1 MPNTIRLRRG
11 SGVPTAGS
19 FVEGEPAWDSTNGNL
34 YIKNAAGTMVQIG
47 GSGGTP
53 AGSNGQVQFNN
64 SGAFGADVN
73 LSFNSTTDVLT
84 TGAVDAINA
93 VAAGATDK
101 GVISVGALSFT
112 GARIGAVFESA
123 ETQYFQVLLQNTSN
137 NTNASCD
144 FVVCNDAS
152 TDSANYGNF
161 GINSSTYSGTGIF
174 NQPNAVYVTAT
185 SGPLG
190 IGTTTA
196 HDIRFSYNGEATDAL
211 TLGATDAT
219 FGKTVRLRAGTT
231 TAAPLDF
238 EAGTNLT
245 TPIAG
250 AVEYDG
256 THFYFTPTTV
266 SGRGQVPAR
275 QTFRLTANGTNIGP
289 AIGDYFGTA
298 SAINLAASSV
308 YEIEILA
315 YLQKNTAGTL
325 TWTLTASSAPTLITA
340 LLRAGPITGIAAG
353 APTTLYAGSRGA
365 TTAAFGATGSISNN
379 AFMAYEFKVTVITNL
394 ATTFK
399 LQVTNSAGTV
409 TPQAGSFYTVRQ
421 IAGTTGSFA

>member
-1 MPNTIRLRRG
+1 
-11 SGVPTAGS
+11 
-19 FVEGEPAWDSTNGNL
+19 
-34 YIKNAAGTMVQIG
+34 
-47 GSGGTP
+47 
-53 AGSNGQVQFNN
+53 
-64 SGAFGADVN
+64 
-73 LSFNSTTDVLT
+73 
-84 TGAVDAINA
+84 
-93 VAAGATDK
+93 
-101 GVISVGALSFT
+101 
-112 GARIGAVFESA
+112 
-123 ETQYFQVLLQNTSN
+123 
-137 NTNASCD
+137 
-144 FVVCNDAS
+144 
-152 TDSANYGNF
+152 
-161 GINSSTYSGTGIF
+161 
-174 NQPNAVYVTAT
+174 
-185 SGPLG
+185 
-190 IGTTTA
+190 
-196 HDIRFSYNGEATDAL
+196 
-211 TLGATDAT
+211 
-219 FGKTVRLRAGTT
+219 
-231 TAAPLDF
+231 LDF

>member
-231 TAAPLDF
+231 TAPPLDF